1 MNPDDIELNSVNWE
15 FGMLLTPAHFVKQER
30 FLETELLWVLRH
42 TTSAYGL
49 VGGGPRMAESERGAA
64 KHDPVVSVEEDESSL
79 LITVTQCRAITP
91 AGGIV
96 EITPDRPLSRRFER
110 AELDTLSE
118 AGVYVTSRPFAK
130 EVVDGSVDEFNP
142 EMRTER
148 RPAYS
153 LSLGVP
159 SELSGYSVCICGL
172 RRQRYGSAFEKDA
185 SFVPAC
191 TIMCAHSE
199 LMAAWRSIVEAV
211 SALTD
216 QYTELYRAMREF
228 LVLITERGIET
239 NSDVGAASFVEHML
253 TLLQTSIFELLDPTQ
268 PPQQFF
274 GKLKRLFYCA
284 AVRFDLTPAVQQ
296 YFETLKMAGETE
308 FTALLHRQRSLLMS
322 TRSWRIGENLAAEV
336 RAVLSSLSALQR
348 LERAMEGKYVDFRIS
363 PSLDAMN
370 FIFDRGGKVL
380 YRIAAKATHVQ
391 GAGDD
396 LNIYFSQLRLE
407 GRDKYRL
414 ILVAEEN
421 AAFRNGERL
430 TAELRINESSGF
442 RRAPVNLSCEVTG
455 PEQRNFEFDFD
466 APDIPVITDLIAVVA
481 AHQPIRTAL
490 LFTRHRFYSDRVPD
504 GARGVSPVSPER
516 SDDLSRPRTYSNSP
530 EAQRGS
536 APGRSYFDP
545 ARDAMQDDRE
555 RAAPWDSPARDLP
568 AHAPASERSVQRPP
582 RKSDAE
588 PAEAPW
594 PPRDSRPGQRGAPW
608 DRPDNAESSPDP
620 PSPPPRRRRLE

>member
-1 MNPDDIELNSVNWE
+1 MNPDDTELNSVNWE
-15 FGMLLTPAHFVKQER
+15 FGMLLTPAHFLKQER
-30 FLETELLWVLRH
+30 YFEAELLWALRH

-49 VGGGPRMAESERGAA
+49 VGGGPRLAESERGAA
-64 KHDPVVSVEEDESSL
+64 KYDPIVSIEHDECSV

-91 AGGIV
+91 AGGII
-96 EITPDRPLSRRFER
+96 EISPDRPLNRRFER
-110 AELDTLSE
+110 AELETVSE

-148 RPAYS
+148 RPSYS

-159 SELSGYSVCICGL
+159 SELSGYSVCVSAL
-172 RRQRYGSAFEKDA
+172 KRQRYGTAFEKNA
-185 SFVPAC
+185 SFIPPC
-191 TIMCAHSE
+191 TVMCSHSE
-199 LMAAWRSIVEAV
+199 LMAGWRSIVDAV

-216 QYTELYRAMREF
+216 RYTELYRAMREF

-239 NSDVGAASFVEHML
+239 SSDAGAAVFVEHML
-253 TLLQTSIFELLDPTQ
+253 TLLQISIFDLLDPAQ

-296 YFETLKMAGETE
+296 YFETLKMVGETE

-322 TRSWRIGENLAAEV
+322 TRTWRISDNLASEV
-336 RAVLSSLSALQR
+336 RAALSSLSALQG
-348 LERAMEGKYVDFRIS
+348 LERAMEGKYIDFRIS

-414 ILVAEEN
+414 ILIAQEN
-421 AAFRNGERL
+421 ASFQTGERL
-430 TAELRINESSGF
+430 TVELRINESSGF
-442 RRAPVNLSCEVTG
+442 RRAPVNLSYEVSG

-466 APDIPVITDLIAVVA
+466 APDIPVITDLIAA
-481 AHQPIRTAL
+481 IEAHQPIRTAL
-490 LFTRHRFYSDRVPD
+490 LFTRHRFYADRAPEAARAVP
-504 GARGVSPVSPER
+504 ALEVER
-516 SDDLSRPRTYSNSP
+516 SDELSRLRGYVSSP
-530 EAQRGS
+530 ESQRGRAS
-536 APGRSYFDP
+536 GRSYVDP
-545 ARDAMQDDRE
+545 ARE
-555 RAAPWDSPARDLP
+555 
-568 AHAPASERSVQRPP
+568 
-582 RKSDAE
+582 
-588 PAEAPW
+588 EAPQE
-594 PPRDSRPGQRGAPW
+594 PHAAQRSAPPW
-608 DRPDNAESSPDP
+608 DRPASKEPAPDS